1 MVNTYIDNFLKIDNY
16 LRKNGFFLDENK
28 IKNFDILDEYN
39 SIIDKTRVFQDDIY
53 DITEAKSILRKFLGE
68 EYLLFLNN
76 NLTFELDYS
85 IERLIIIRNIIENRN
100 NLFDDA
106 LMPVIYYIAS
116 ETIIEHLETIR
127 SIHKSKSIS
136 KKNKSNYNKL
146 PNLFSKYVLD
156 FTIPTGYKGYYY
168 EKKNLA
174 HIAYLS
180 SIKKGNPTECEFMI
194 ENLKEGLF
202 FKDLDIDL
210 EELYLDQILSGTF
223 DDSLLDGKLSKSFKI
238 RNKNFKDK
246 IKNPHKSNYYEYYVK
261 PIMMSF
267 IGMISQSLEDDA
279 NYVNKKN
286 SFMFYN
292 INEYRIGVAIKNDIS
307 IQEVFPITH
316 SLLKEVTKLNFKDI
330 IKGWS

>member
-1 MVNTYIDNFLKIDNY
+1 MVNTYIENFLKIDNC
-16 LRKNGFFLDENK
+16 LRKKGFFLDENK
-28 IKNFDILDEYN
+28 IKNFDILNEYN
-39 SIIDKTRVFQDDIY
+39 SVINKTSILQDDIY

-100 NLFDDA
+100 NLFDDT
-106 LMPVIYYIAS
+106 LMPLIYYISS

-127 SIHKSKSIS
+127 SIQKLKSIS
-136 KKNKSNYNKL
+136 KKNKPDYNKL
-146 PNLFSKYVLD
+146 PTLFSKYMLY
-156 FTIPTGYKGYYY
+156 FTIPVGYKGYYY

-180 SIKKGNPTECEFMI
+180 SIKKGTPTECEFMI

-202 FKDLDIDL
+202 FKDLDIEL

-223 DDSLLDGKLSKSFKI
+223 DDNLLDGKLSKAFKI
-238 RNKNFKDK
+238 RNKNFKNK
-246 IKNPHKSNYYEYYVK
+246 IKNSHKSNYYEYHVK

-267 IGMISQSLEDDA
+267 IGMISQNLEDDA
-279 NYVNKKN
+279 NYVNKN
-286 SFMFYN
+286 NLFMFYN
-292 INEYRIGVAIKNDIS
+292 INEYRIGIAIKDNVS
-307 IQEVFPITH
+307 VQEVFPITH